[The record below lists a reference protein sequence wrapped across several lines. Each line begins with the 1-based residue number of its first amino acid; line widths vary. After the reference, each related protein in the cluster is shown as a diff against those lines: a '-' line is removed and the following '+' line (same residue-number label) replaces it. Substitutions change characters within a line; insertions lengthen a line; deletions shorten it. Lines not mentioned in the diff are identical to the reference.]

1 MVYIGPPVTTSYDIL
16 SRVALETAL
25 QQVPGYAA
33 WRSRDP
39 GPTTAIDQRY
49 AALPILT
56 KQELRDHFP
65 YGFIRPG
72 RDLHEGLAAG
82 EVEYAKTSGST
93 DDQVTL
99 VFHPPWWEAS
109 ERGAWQLNATA
120 RRVTTGS
127 HREVVLASPRCVG
140 PGYAE
145 HPQPRAQRTLG
156 RHLYIN
162 EKINPATW
170 TGEDVRRMADELNAY
185 EPVVL
190 EADPAYLAAFARRL
204 HEARVPVH
212 QPALI
217 FLTYSFPSRIY
228 RRLIRTVFQP
238 PMASSYGS
246 TETGHVFM
254 ECEAGRL
261 HQNTGHCRID
271 FEPWRADYGG
281 PTLGRM
287 LVSVF
292 DNPWCAV
299 LRFDIGDVAHRDE
312 RGPCPCGRT
321 GGLTLASIDGRLK
334 DVTFAPGGRAVT
346 VDHLDAALAGVPGLC
361 GWQLD
366 AVAPGDY
373 RLRVLAE
380 NGAADRVEREAQAA
394 LEPVYGAGAR
404 LVVKAGDALEHET
417 SGKFR
422 LARTHYAVDHTVL
435 WRS

>member
-1 MVYIGPPVTTSYDIL
+1 M
-16 SRVALETAL
+16 ETAL

-33 WRSRDP
+33 WRDRDP
-39 GPTTAIDQRY
+39 GPVASLDQRY
-49 AALPILT
+49 AALPVLT
-56 KQELRDHFP
+56 KQELRAHFP
-65 YGFIRPG
+65 HGFIKSG
-72 RDLHEGLAAG
+72 HDLHAGLAAG
-82 EVEYAKTSGST
+82 EVEYATTSGST

-99 VFHPPWWEAS
+99 VFHAPWWEAS

-140 PGYAE
+140 PGYAA
-145 HPQPRAQRTLG
+145 HPQSPARRTLG

-170 TGEDVRRMADELNAY
+170 TDEDVRRMADELNDY
-185 EPVVL
+185 QPVVL

-204 HEARVPVH
+204 RENGTPVH

-228 RRLIRTVFQP
+228 RRLIRTVFQA

-246 TETGHVFM
+246 TETGHVLM

-261 HQNTGHCRID
+261 HQNADHCRID
-271 FEPWRADYGG
+271 FMPWQAKYGG
-281 PTLGRM
+281 PTLGRL

-292 DNPWCAV
+292 DNPWFAV
-299 LRFDIGDVAHRDE
+299 LRFDIGDVAHLDE

-334 DVTFAPGGRAVT
+334 DVTFAPDGRAVT
-346 VDHLDAALAGVPGLC
+346 VDHLDVVLADVPGLC

-366 AVAPGDY
+366 AVAPGDC
-373 RLRVLAE
+373 RVRVLADD
-380 NGAADRVEREAQAA
+380 GSADQVERAAQTA
-394 LEPVYGAGAR
+394 LAPVYGAGAR
-404 LVVKAGDALEHET
+404 LIVKAAGALEHEA

-422 LARTHYAVDHTVL
+422 FTHTHYDVDHTVL
-435 WRS
+435 WHS

>member
-1 MVYIGPPVTTSYDIL
+1 MYAGLVVTTPYDML

-25 QQVPGYAA
+25 QEVPGYAA
-33 WRSRDP
+33 WRHCDP
-39 GPTTAIDQRY
+39 GPTASIDQRY

-56 KQELRDHFP
+56 KQALRDHFP

-72 RDLHEGLAAG
+72 NDLHAGLAKG
-82 EVEYAKTSGST
+82 EVVYAQTSGST

-99 VFHPPWWEAS
+99 VFHTPWWEAS
-109 ERGAWQLNATA
+109 ERDAWQLNATA
-120 RRVTTGS
+120 RRIATGS

-145 HPQPRAQRTLG
+145 HPQSRAQRTLG

-170 TGEDVRRMADELNAY
+170 TPDDVRRMADELNAY

-190 EADPAYLAAFARRL
+190 EADPAYLAAFACHLR
-204 HEARVPVH
+204 EARVAVH

-228 RRLIRTVFQP
+228 RRLIRSVFQAP
-238 PMASSYGS
+238 IASSYGS
-246 TETGHVFM
+246 TETGHVLM

-261 HQNTGHCRID
+261 HQNVDHCRID
-271 FEPWRADYGG
+271 FEPWRTEYGEA
-281 PTLGRM
+281 TLGRM

-292 DNPWCAV
+292 DNPWFAV
-299 LRFDIGDVAHRDE
+299 LRFDIGDVAHLDA

-321 GGLTLASIDGRLK
+321 AGLTLASIDGRIK
-334 DVTFAPGGRAVT
+334 DVTFTLGGRAVT
-346 VDHLDAALAGVPGLC
+346 VDHIDAALAGVPGLC

-366 AVAPGDY
+366 VVAPGDY
-373 RLRVLAE
+373 QVRVLAE
-380 NGAADRVEREAQAA
+380 RGTADRVARATHAA
-394 LEPVYGAGAR
+394 LEPVYGEGAR
-404 LVVKAGDALEHET
+404 ITVKAGNALEHET

-422 LARTHYAVDHTVL
+422 FVRTHHAVDHTRL
-435 WRS
+435 WSH